1 MKFKLRGVVFSLLFA
16 LGLVF
21 SFSIEAGGSH
31 GDGTGIAAGDVDPGN
46 QEQMEMF
53 LDYIVDY
60 HNDVNTENL
69 GGDAN
74 SRSRAL
80 TIFARDMRRS
90 ETYHHEDVYGIIINH
105 RTNFVVNHAKYP
117 GLLGYKFN
125 PDVGNSDVADA
136 LKDLLD
142 ESVVGM
148 TNCERYGQNDDR
160 VACAT
165 RIESL
170 IGDAV
175 VIVGIHHAEDD
186 APFEAPDCPGFG
198 FELQTSAEDVYA
210 DPTEANLEAYVKGVI
225 GVTQKG
231 MQDVTTAVVSENL
244 QLALSA
250 FTDPAAGRELQAKLS
265 ERFSQRIACYGL
277 GDFKHGNI
285 YIFIMSTDPA
295 GTVLL
300 NGDNSDLNGLNLQAD
315 DVNLPGDDKSIA
327 GLFRIELTGGSR
339 NPQAGD
345 SATVNYR
352 WHDPLDPDD
361 FLENWFE
368 RGSVPGSSPKT
379 SYIEVADLFE
389 GYDIAG
395 QSLPPQLLIFGSGV
409 YPDVPNVPDMID
421 DTMDDTM
428 AGDGG
433 DGACA
438 IAGTSNTS
446 QGTLLNLFLIASVL
460 FSVVFLRRR
469 A

>member
-1 MKFKLRGVVFSLLFA
+1 MKFKLHRVVFCMLFA

-21 SFSIEAGGSH
+21 SFGIEADGSH
-31 GDGTGIAAGDVDPGN
+31 GDGQGIKAEDVDPGN

-53 LDYIVDY
+53 LDHIVDY
-60 HNDVNTENL
+60 HNDVSTESL
-69 GGDAN
+69 GGDVN
-74 SRSRAL
+74 SRARAITL
-80 TIFARDMRRS
+80 YARDMRRS
-90 ETYHHEDVYGIIINH
+90 EIYHHEDVYGIIVNYQ
-105 RTNFVVNHAKYP
+105 TNFVMNHAKYP
-117 GLLGYKFN
+117 GLLAYKFN
-125 PDVGNSDVADA
+125 PDAQNSDVAGA
-136 LKDLLD
+136 LKALLD
-142 ESVVGM
+142 NSALGM
-148 TNCERYGQNDDR
+148 TNCERYGQNDER
-160 VACAT
+160 VACAA

-170 IGDAV
+170 LGDAV
-175 VIVGIHHAEDD
+175 AVVGLHHAEGDD
-186 APFEAPDCPGFG
+186 LFVPPDCPGFG
-198 FELQTSAEDVYA
+198 FELQTSAEDVFA

-231 MQDVTTAVVSENL
+231 MQDDTTVVVNENL
-244 QLALSA
+244 QLALAA
-250 FTDPAAGRELQAKLS
+250 FTDPAAGRELQAKLNQ
-265 ERFSQRIACYGL
+265 RFSQRIACYGL

-300 NGDNSDLNGLNLQAD
+300 NGDNPDLNGLNLEAD

-327 GLFRIELTGGSR
+327 GLFRTELTGGSR
-339 NPQAGD
+339 DPQAGD

-389 GYDIAG
+389 GFTIAG
-395 QSLPPQLLIFGSGV
+395 QSVPPQLLIFGSGV

-421 DTMDDTM
+421 DTM
-428 AGDGG
+428 AEDGG

-438 IAGTSNTS
+438 IAGAGHTS
-446 QGTLLNLFLIASVL
+446 QGALLNLFLVASVL
-460 FSVVFLRRR
+460 FSVIFLRKR

>member
-1 MKFKLRGVVFSLLFA
+1 MKFKLNGVVFSLLFA

-21 SFSIEAGGSH
+21 SFGMEAQAGH
-31 GDGTGIAAGDVDPGN
+31 GDGTGITAEQVAADPGN
-46 QEQMEMF
+46 EAHMRAF
-53 LDYIVDY
+53 LTHIVDY
-60 HNDVNTENL
+60 HDDVNSETI

-74 SRSRAL
+74 SRGRAL
-80 TIFARDMRRS
+80 TIFARDMRRPG
-90 ETYHHEDVYGIIINH
+90 TYHHGDVYGIIINH
-105 RTNFVVNHAKYP
+105 QTNFVANHAKYP

-125 PDVGNSDVADA
+125 PDVGNSDVAGA
-136 LKDLLD
+136 LEALLD
-142 ESVVGM
+142 KSVLGM

-165 RIESL
+165 RIESYV
-170 IGDAV
+170 GDVAV
-175 VIVGIHHAEDD
+175 VVGIHHAEDD
-186 APFEAPDCPGFG
+186 ASFEPPDCPGFG
-198 FELQTSAEDVYA
+198 FELETSAEDVYN
-210 DPTEANLEAYVKGVI
+210 DLTEANLQAYVQGVA

-231 MQDVTTAVVSENL
+231 MQDVTTVVVSENL
-244 QLALSA
+244 QLALAA
-250 FTDPAAGRELQAKLS
+250 FTDPAEGRELQIKLG

-285 YIFIMSTDPA
+285 YIFVMSTDPA

-300 NGDNSDLNGLNLQAD
+300 NGDNPDLNGLNLQAD

-327 GLFRIELTGGSR
+327 GLFRTELTGGSR
-339 NPQAGD
+339 DPQAGD

-389 GYDIAG
+389 GYEIAG

-421 DTMDDTM
+421 DTM

-438 IAGTSNTS
+438 IAGTSNTF
-446 QGTLLNLFLIASVL
+446 QGALLNLFLIASVL
-460 FSVVFLRRR
+460 FSVVFLRKR